1 MSFTLRRSRAC
12 SPASCTAAAWTASKA
27 RATSPISS
35 WVSTPIGLTRTSG
48 IRPSTA
54 VIPAIVA
61 GSRERAIWNAEPRSV
76 RSGTSSDRATT
87 TTTATVSS
95 TSSATS
101 TPSRTAPARALAAS
115 AAPSVASCCCPAT
128 STSRI
133 SAAVRPAARS
143 HSPAWA
149 VGSGSPRVIAVS
161 TRCSMRCRA
170 STSAPATVAAHRSR
184 NDGDAAVPRSA
195 SAADRAASSSAV
207 VGPPISTAAT
217 VACWRRTCSF
227 AAATVTASFAARSSG
242 AGAAVN
248 AAPSKAR
255 NTSMTAVY
263 AEPTRSVGNAEP
275 VTARRSAARSASRS
289 RAAASRSAA
298 AGPNWVD
305 GRARTAA
312 AAASTCWTWASSWS
326 RPAPRPPAT

>member
-1 MSFTLRRSRAC
+1 
-12 SPASCTAAAWTASKA
+12 
-27 RATSPISS
+27 
-35 WVSTPIGLTRTSG
+35 
-48 IRPSTA
+48 
-54 VIPAIVA
+54 
-61 GSRERAIWNAEPRSV
+61 
-76 RSGTSSDRATT
+76 
-87 TTTATVSS
+87 
-95 TSSATS
+95 
-101 TPSRTAPARALAAS
+101 
-115 AAPSVASCCCPAT
+115 
-128 STSRI
+128 
-133 SAAVRPAARS
+133 
-143 HSPAWA
+143 
-149 VGSGSPRVIAVS
+149 
-161 TRCSMRCRA
+161 MRCRA

-248 AAPSKAR
+248 AAPSSAR

-298 AGPNWVD
+298 AGSELGGRQGAHRRRGRVDLLDLGVELVAARAAPARDVSLGEQPLTLQGVDEPGDLLTRADLADQRVERTGVVVGRHDAQRAERPDHEQRHDQHRGQLRAQPPVPQPPAAPIAHCGSPSGPPD
-305 GRARTAA
+305 GRPHGATPGRDRRHLVAGRPSSGRNRSGLRPDGPVPLRQLSGHPGSNQRNGSRTSAGARRN
-312 AAASTCWTWASSWS
+312 AASTSARRRCRRGRA
-326 RPAPRPPAT
+326 